1 MATSLTGSTA
11 DANACSDNEL
21 VEVENHKN
29 ETRFKSAD
37 GNLYYVG
44 GGRLAEA
51 ICLLPQYLFSV
62 LYFILHAATPK
73 IGASVQE
80 RLVVKDHDLLATK
93 KQIAA
98 ILPSPEEEIKLEYAN
113 IQVCNIYVN

>member
-11 DANACSDNEL
+11 CSDNKR
-21 VEVENHKN
+21 VKVENHKN
-29 ETRFKSAD
+29 EARFKSAD

-44 GGRLAEA
+44 GGRLAVA

-62 LYFILHAATPK
+62 LYFILHAARPK

-80 RLVVKDHDLLATK
+80 QLVVKDHDLLATNK
-93 KQIAA
+93 
-98 ILPSPEEEIKLEYAN
+98 
-113 IQVCNIYVN
+113 